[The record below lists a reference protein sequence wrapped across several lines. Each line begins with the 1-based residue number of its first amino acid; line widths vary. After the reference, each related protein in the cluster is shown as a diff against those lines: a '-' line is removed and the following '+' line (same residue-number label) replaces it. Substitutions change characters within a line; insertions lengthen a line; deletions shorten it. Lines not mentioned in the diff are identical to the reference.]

1 MATLDAVEHLVGL
14 QSRAP
19 LAHYVG
25 LWSRLESFDPVAAGV
40 ALGRGELARTHA
52 MRATIHFFSSPDAWA
67 CEHWRSDPSQCGSAR
82 RPSPGSCEGSTS
94 PLCVVTREA
103 WPPTLRSAG
112 PSWGEVLVN
121 VSLASLR
128 RSSPM
133 PPPIWSRC
141 CRSRRAAFGANGARL
156 RWQTYRGWLGVEAEA
171 PAIIDEVML
180 GYLAAFGPASVSDMR
195 SWSGL
200 PALREVADRLTPH
213 PRVFLDE
220 NDRGLA
226 R

>member
-1 MATLDAVEHLVGL
+1 
-14 QSRAP
+14 
-19 LAHYVG
+19 
-25 LWSRLESFDPVAAGV
+25 
-40 ALGRGELARTHA
+40 
-52 MRATIHFFSSPDAWA
+52 
-67 CEHWRSDPSQCGSAR
+67 
-82 RPSPGSCEGSTS
+82 
-94 PLCVVTREA
+94 
-103 WPPTLRSAG
+103 
-112 PSWGEVLVN
+112 
-121 VSLASLR
+121 
-128 RSSPM
+128 
-133 PPPIWSRC
+133 
-141 CRSRRAAFGANGARL
+141 L
-156 RWQTYRGWLGVEAEA
+156 RWQTYRGWLSVEAEA